1 MKQSESYTHYPK
13 ARSDVEFPQLEQEI
27 RAFWQEQ
34 RVFERSVDERAALNA
49 DGSTNAYVFYDG
61 PPFANGL
68 PHHGHLLTGYVK
80 DAVARY
86 QTMLGK
92 RVERR
97 FGWDCHGLPAEME
110 AEKQL
115 GVSGRQQIIAHGV
128 EAFNAHCRTSVMA
141 YRGEW
146 ESYVNTQ
153 ARWVDFHNDYKTM
166 DTPYMESVLWA
177 FKQLHEKGLIYEGFK
192 VMPYSW
198 AAETVLSTSEIR
210 LDDAT
215 REKVDKAITVAFKL
229 KERPQGAP
237 EADAYYLLA
246 WTTTPWTLP
255 SNLALAAS
263 AEMEYCA
270 FVVDSDPLPTLAGG
284 GRRGAENAS
293 AKLGIIG
300 GKDHSSRNP
309 VALEHAKVL
318 RKNPTD
324 AEKTLWNL
332 LKNKQLD
339 HIKFR
344 RQHPIGT
351 YIVDFACLSHQ
362 LIIELDGG
370 QHDEIT
376 QQTYDAERTV
386 FLEKAGFV
394 VLRFWNNDVLD
405 NPEGVV
411 QTIVQTLENTPL
423 PTSPRTQGEELT
435 ARTCYIT
442 AQKTEGATIIS
453 GSSLI
458 GLSYEP
464 LFPYFSDHA
473 EAFRVLDGSDFIEEG
488 SGTGIVHMAPGFG
501 EDDMRVCANN
511 GIIVLVPVNHEGRY
525 TNTIFDLS
533 HIETDRCILRMPT
546 SDDVD
551 HFIAL
556 HTNATVMATVNDGL
570 MTSEQARDT
579 HRENMSEF
587 RTHGYGQWAV
597 FHKETGAFMGRAG
610 ISYVAQAEGMPAMPT
625 LRCALMPDFWH
636 GGYGTE
642 LCAASLEYG
651 FRVLGYDAIAGG
663 AVAENPRSHAMMER
677 LGMKH
682 IGDRQ
687 FKHSMG
693 PYYLIERDAWQGA
706 PDVTIRTLSLKGLNV
721 ICETKGKHADE
732 PYTQAQLEK
741 YGLANLRIIQWL
753 KQTEQLIKQEDYTHN
768 YPHCWRTDKP
778 IIYRAQSSWFVD
790 VPKIRDRMVELNQ
803 QINWIPDHIKDGRFG
818 KWIAGAREWSISR
831 SRFWGCPIPVWR
843 SDNPNNKELYVFGS
857 IAELEAFFGV
867 KVDDLHKPFIDT
879 LTKPCPLD
887 PQYTIKRVDEVFDCW
902 FESGSMPF
910 AQVHYPF
917 ENKAWFEAN
926 FPADFIVEYEA
937 QTRGWFY
944 NMMVL
949 SVALFDRIPFKNCI
963 CHGVVLDEQGRKLS
977 KKLKNYVNPMEL
989 FDSYGS
995 DALRWFMLSSTI
1007 MKGNELFLD
1016 SQGAFIR
1023 DAVRLYIK
1031 PLWNAYHFFTLYANA
1046 DSVKAEYDITST
1058 NMMDRYILSKLTRCV
1073 EDVRGA
1079 WDAYDT
1085 PSVCTHITAFLEVL
1099 NNWYIRRNRSRFWG
1113 EAVDSDKQAA
1123 YNTLYTVLHTL
1134 CRVVAPILPQISE
1147 AMYAGLVHGGV
1158 LDAQHSVHLAEFPT
1172 ELRDYGADS
1181 TMMHA
1186 MDKVQEICNTA
1197 HALRNELTLRIRQP
1211 LANLT
1216 VYGVEFGALNDY
1228 CATLIA
1234 DETNV
1239 KAVHF
1244 SKELEGVANHK
1255 LKIHFPIAGKRLGAK
1270 MKEVGSAA
1278 RAGAWA
1284 RDASGAIIVAGEML
1298 QPDEYDF
1305 SLESTIAHGA
1315 AALPS
1320 QDGLVVLDT
1329 TLSDDLIAEGIVR
1342 DVVRIVQQ
1350 SRKDAGFDVSDRI
1363 SIHLH
1368 AEQHIVQA
1376 VDQFS
1381 VYFCDQ
1387 TLCVGIEYN
1396 AASCAGHKST
1406 HHVMNS
1412 EVTLTITRAHTQRA
1426 NAS

>member
-1 MKQSESYTHYPK
+1 MKQSQSYTHYPK

-34 RVFERSVDERAALNA
+34 RVFERSVDERVALNA

-115 GVSGRQQIIAHGV
+115 GVSGRQQIIAHGI
-128 EAFNAHCRTSVMA
+128 EAFNNHCRTSVMA

-229 KERPQGAP
+229 KEQIKGK
-237 EADAYYLLA
+237 DAYVAA

-263 AEMEYCA
+263 KELQYSAVLQKEGYYLVMSEQA
-270 FVVDSDPLPTLAGG
+270 FESRYSDKAPTMH
-284 GRRGAENAS
+284 
-293 AKLGIIG
+293 
-300 GKDHSSRNP
+300 DRN
-309 VALEHAKVL
+309 E
-318 RKNPTD
+318 
-324 AEKTLWNL
+324 
-332 LKNKQLD
+332 
-339 HIKFR
+339 
-344 RQHPIGT
+344 
-351 YIVDFACLSHQ
+351 
-362 LIIELDGG
+362 DGS
-370 QHDEIT
+370 I
-376 QQTYDAERTV
+376 
-386 FLEKAGFV
+386 
-394 VLRFWNNDVLD
+394 
-405 NPEGVV
+405 
-411 QTIVQTLENTPL
+411 
-423 PTSPRTQGEELT
+423 PTSVIHGY
-435 ARTCYIT
+435 A
-442 AQKTEGATIIS
+442 
-453 GSSLI
+453 LI
-458 GLSYEP
+458 GKEYEP
-464 LFPYFSDHA
+464 LFPYFSDHPN
-473 EAFRVLDGSDFIEEG
+473 AFRVLDGSDFIEEG

-511 GIIVLVPVNHEGRY
+511 GIDVVVPVNHEGRY
-525 TNTIFDLS
+525 TNKIYDLT
-533 HIETDRCILRMPT
+533 HIETDRCIIRMPT
-546 SDDVD
+546 SEDVD
-551 HFIAL
+551 DFIAL
-556 HTNATVMATVNDGL
+556 QTNVQA
-570 MTSEQARDT
+570 MTMMNGGVRTAEEAK
-579 HRENMSEF
+579 REHHQNISDF
-587 RTHGYGQWAV
+587 RTHGYGQWFAY
-597 FHKETGAFMGRAG
+597 HKETGAFMGRVG
-610 ISYVAQAEGMPAMPT
+610 VSFMKQTDDMPARPT
-625 LRCALMPDFWH
+625 LRCCMLPEFWG
-636 GGYGTE
+636 GGYGSECSKAVVAYAFE
-642 LCAASLEYG
+642 LLE
-651 FRVLGYDAIAGG
+651 VSEVAGG
-663 AVAENPRSHAMMER
+663 ALPDNAPAHTMMKKMGMSYVA
-677 LGMKH
+677 
-682 IGDRQ
+682 DVQ
-687 FKHSMG
+687 FIQSKG
-693 PYYLIERDAWQGA
+693 PYFLITKEQYAQHKSVYEGAYDKERTRYL
-706 PDVTIRTLSLKGLNV
+706 PLHSVNV
-721 ICETKGKHADE
+721 ISETQGKRHNE
-732 PYTQAQLEK
+732 PYSDAQLEK

-753 KQTEQLIKQEDYTHN
+753 KQTEQLVKQEDYTHN

-867 KVDDLHKPFIDT
+867 NIDDLHKPFIDT

-887 PQYTIKRVDEVFDCW
+887 PQHTIKRVDEVFDCW

-1046 DSVKAEYDITST
+1046 DGVKAHYDTTST

-1073 EDVRGA
+1073 EDVRTA

-1099 NNWYIRRNRSRFWG
+1099 NNWYIRRNRARFWG

-1134 CRVVAPILPQISE
+1134 CRVVAPLLPQISE

-1197 HALRNELTLRIRQP
+1197 HALRNDVNMRIRQP
-1211 LANLT
+1211 LAQIT

-1228 CATLIA
+1228 CASLIA

-1270 MKEVGSAA
+1270 MKEVGAAA
-1278 RAGAWA
+1278 RTGAWM
-1284 RDASGAIIVAGEML
+1284 RDATGAIIVAGEML

-1320 QDGLVVLDT
+1320 HDGLVVLDT
-1329 TLSDDLIAEGIVR
+1329 TLTDDLIAEGIVR

-1376 VDQFS
+1376 LQQFVD
-1381 VYFCDQ
+1381 YFCDQ

-1396 AASCAGHKST
+1396 AIPCAGHKST

-1412 EVTLTITRAHTQRA
+1412 EVTLIITRAHTQRA